1 MGSRLSGAK
10 KQWRGARGVYGSGH
24 KVAAESLLD
33 NRLSPH
39 NGKKS
44 SGFNFRGEVLL
55 TKKLYNLLTILNDKK
70 IENAP

>member
-39 NGKKS
+39 NGIW
-44 SGFNFRGEVLL
+44 FQFQRGII
-55 TKKLYNLLTILNDKK
+55 TDNGKYNLLTIFNEKN
-70 IENAP
+70 E

>member
-1 MGSRLSGAK
+1 MG
-10 KQWRGARGVYGSGH
+10 GH

-44 SGFNFRGEVLL
+44 SGFNFQRGIITDEE
-55 TKKLYNLLTILNDKK
+55 KYNLLTILNKEKK
-70 IENAP
+70 YNMLHN